1 MAGVIEEA
9 AFTDALVK
17 ELCSGRKLMEQQQ
30 PFREI
35 QAAKEASLIRG
46 HKAIPGLGKCI
57 AVIPG
62 REFFEL
68 RNKFGDEA
76 FDDRDFW
83 KCFNRFEP
91 DMSPNKA

>member
-1 MAGVIEEA
+1 MLAEIADNARREA
-9 AFTDALVK
+9 LIR